1 MSKTIRFFRDTLS
14 VDQSLIS
21 ALQAAVGDTLV
32 LGARQV
38 TLQALQ
44 PEFNYVLAAE
54 GLTVAAGAATML
66 RGVGGNASPEVTVL
80 ARTITGAPL
89 NLTAAGLI
97 GEHGENGAPGFSGIE
112 RPEGGGKPI
121 LLPGGDGEPGGNGGN
136 GGRGGRITVRFADA
150 SAQPVGS
157 APGGAGGAPGA
168 GGAGGA
174 GRPRGKKGKSGK
186 RGRNGGPGVVDIAQA
201 GANEA
206 WQLLDA
212 ESARQWAA
220 YRAEVAGFFFRK
232 FDPESQ
238 LFAFQEAQSA
248 LVVNALDP
256 DALAVRNRIASLQ
269 TPSGLAR
276 DLDIAPDFQG
286 LSRNLAAEIAIV
298 QNAFQAYVSVVTLET
313 IAESIRDQL
322 TLMAQQSADRAQE
335 AQSDVAIAKQ
345 DVRIA
350 QAEIDNLQL
359 QIKDIDKQIDTIR
372 SERFSI
378 TGILSDVGAIA
389 GVVAGMATGV
399 GAIISVAGG
408 LATLQHV
415 TEGVDLAQLIKW
427 MKEHPDPN
435 SLRSAEI
442 EEVKQLGGGMKDLI
456 EGTKSFISF
465 GHVMADLEN
474 AMSLPGQDAI
484 GKLLKQQILLVREQ
498 MVGRLREQQA
508 RMRVAAAQQRVSN
521 LTSELLQTQQTL
533 AHWSADAMALE
544 AATGL
549 LIRSARA
556 VVDMV
561 MEDVFLAQRAREIY
575 QLDAIAGLR
584 FDFGFLHPDMDR
596 ALSPAARAS
605 TSLTSLS
612 GLAIQVLAWD
622 QIFTQLNTAQAGV
635 DVIHPQL
642 SVTIADAAQL
652 QAFAG
657 GGALEFSLS
666 LADVP
671 RKMFELKVN
680 AMSLELTG
688 ASTAQ
693 SGNIWITHSGHW
705 LMNRRSDGS
714 PVEMLL
720 LPRSELF
727 ACSPGGSPLKARI
740 PANPQNSSEPGPPF
754 SFWGRGVATTFRL
767 QVAQPAVIDLSQL
780 TAIHI
785 NIDCIG
791 YAPQGAGSSAPV
803 HALRTASRQVPGLRR
818 AATAG
823 LSTR

>member
-1 MSKTIRFFRDTLS
+1 MANTIRFFRDTLS
-14 VDQSLIS
+14 VDPNLI
-21 ALQAAVGDTLV
+21 AGLQAAGGDTLV

-38 TLQALQ
+38 TLDVLQ
-44 PEFNYVLAAE
+44 PDFNYVIAAE
-54 GLTVAAGAATML
+54 QLTVSAGAATTL
-66 RGVGGNASPEVTVL
+66 RGVGGNPSPAVTVL
-80 ARTITGAPL
+80 ARTIAGAPL
-89 NLTAAGLI
+89 NITAAGLI
-97 GEHGENGAPGFSGIE
+97 GEHGQNGEPGFSGIE

-121 LLPGGDGEPGGNGGN
+121 LLPGGDGEAGGDGGN
-136 GGRGGRITVRFADA
+136 GGRGGRITIRFADA
-150 SAQPVGS
+150 SVQPVGA

-174 GRPRGKKGKSGK
+174 GKPRGKKGRNGK
-186 RGRNGGPGVVDIAQA
+186 RGRNGGPGIVDIARA
-201 GANEA
+201 GADEV
-206 WQLLDA
+206 WQLLDV
-212 ESARQWAA
+212 ESGRQWAA

-248 LVVNALDP
+248 LVVNPRDP
-256 DALAVRNRIASLQ
+256 DALAVRDRIAHLQ

-286 LSRNLAAEIAIV
+286 LSRNLTAEIAVV

-313 IAESIRDQL
+313 IADSIRDNL
-322 TLMAQQSADRAQE
+322 TLMAQQLADRAQE
-335 AQSDVAIAKQ
+335 AQADIVIAQQ

-359 QIKDIDKQIDTIR
+359 QIKDIDKQIDEIR
-372 SERFSI
+372 SQRFSI
-378 TGILSDVGAIA
+378 SGILSDVGAIA

-415 TEGVDLAQLIKW
+415 TDGIDLVQLIKW

-456 EGTKSFISF
+456 EGTNSFISF
-465 GHVMADLEN
+465 GKAMADLED

-498 MVGRLREQQA
+498 MVGRLREAQA
-508 RMRVAAAQQRVSN
+508 RARVAAAQQRVSN
-521 LTSELLQTQQTL
+521 LNSELLAAQQTL
-533 AHWSADAMALE
+533 AHWSGEAAALE

-549 LIRSARA
+549 LISSARA

-575 QLDAIAGLR
+575 QLDAITGLR
-584 FDFGFLHPDMDR
+584 FDFGFLHPDVDR
-596 ALSPAARAS
+596 SLSPAVRAS
-605 TSLTSLS
+605 TSLISLS

-622 QIFTQLNTAQAGV
+622 QIFTQLNTAQTGF

-642 SVTIADAAQL
+642 SVTIVDAAQL
-652 QAFAG
+652 RAFASG
-657 GGALEFSLS
+657 AALEFSLT

-671 RKMFELKVN
+671 QKMFELKVN

-688 ASTAQ
+688 ASTTQ
-693 SGNIWITHSGHW
+693 SGNVWVTHSGNW
-705 LMNRRSDGS
+705 QMNRRSDGS
-714 PVEMLL
+714 PVDLLL

-727 ACSPGGSPLKARI
+727 AFRAGPGPLRAGI
-740 PANPQNSSEPGPPF
+740 PANPQPASEPGPPF
-754 SFWGRGVATTFRL
+754 SFWGRGIATTFRL
-767 QVAQPAVIDLSQL
+767 QVAQPSVMDLSQL
-780 TAIHI
+780 SAIHVT
-785 NIDCIG
+785 IDCIG
-791 YAPQGAGSSAPV
+791 YAQQGAGSSAPV
-803 HALRTASRQVPGLRR
+803 HALRPVARQVPVRRR
-818 AATAG
+818 AAAAG
-823 LSTR
+823 PSTS